1 MYVEIEGNAVF
12 LSQPLGWDMDD
23 GRIVLSLR
31 DVKDLREVLSH
42 PAFHNEGVDNGEDG

>member
-1 MYVEIEGNAVF
+1 MYVEVKDNAVF

-31 DVKDLREVLSH
+31 EVKDLREVLSH
-42 PAFHNEGVDNGEDG
+42 PAFQNEGVDDGEDG